1 MKIDAQPFLLS
12 RHGASAGWTPPRF
25 ALALALLLLA
35 IFVLTTPRHIGDAL
49 EYASMTAALANH
61 ASPDIRLA
69 DIAAARAQMPP
80 QYGPGFDALADG
92 MRANAQVPLSG
103 FYRGADGHVYAIHFF
118 AYSALA
124 AVPFT
129 LLQAAGMPAFK
140 CFQAVNLAFVF
151 VLGMALLRLFGCAAR
166 AAVGVLAFL
175 LCGGL
180 LYLQWSSPECMSAA
194 ALLAGL
200 VLYSTGAPLAGG
212 LLGGIGA
219 LQNPPLVLFCAFA
232 PLLRL
237 CVCYRAQQSFGANL
251 REALPARAVAGLV
264 LAASLSALPVLFS
277 LYQFDT
283 PNLIVK
289 FATEQRLITW
299 KRLHSFFFDLNQG
312 ALLGVPAVAAALCV
326 WPAAKGARWRT
337 LALTVTAAA
346 FTVALAVPS
355 LATQNWN
362 SGSAGIMRYAVWA
375 SMPLLFAF
383 LWRLRLAPRWP
394 LALLA
399 AVVTVQT
406 LAMASAHRY
415 GELQFSP
422 LATRV
427 LQHAPGWYHPD
438 PEIFWER
445 AQGHESFPEPQK
457 IFSWP
462 ADGPAVKTLY
472 HQSNLAVDAQ
482 LCGPGRRLAR
492 ENRVAEAD
500 YGWRYIDGI
509 VRCEDAPH

>member
-1 MKIDAQPFLLS
+1 MKIDATPFFFS
-12 RHGASAGWTPPRF
+12 RHGASAGWTPARF

-35 IFVLTTPRHIGDAL
+35 IFILTTPRHIGDVQ

-61 ASPDIRLA
+61 ASPDIRLP

-80 QYGPGFDALADG
+80 HYAPGFDALAEG
-92 MRANAQVPLSG
+92 VRANAQVPLPG
-103 FYRGADGHVYAIHFF
+103 YYRGADGRVYAIHFF
-118 AYSALA
+118 AYPALA

-129 LLQAAGMPAFK
+129 LLRSAGLPAFK

-200 VLYSTGAPLAGG
+200 ILYSTGAPLAGG
-212 LLGGIGA
+212 LLAGIGA
-219 LQNPPLVLFCAFA
+219 LQYPPLVLFCAFA

-237 CVCYRAQQSFGANL
+237 CVCYRAQESFGANL
-251 REALPARAVAGLV
+251 KEALRARAMAGLA
-264 LAASLSALPVLFS
+264 LAAALATLSVIFS
-277 LYQFDT
+277 LYRFGT

-289 FATEQRLITW
+289 FATDPGLVTW
-299 KRLHSFFFDLNQG
+299 NRLHSFFFDLNQG
-312 ALLGVPAVAAALCV
+312 ALLGVPAVAAALCL
-326 WPAAKGARWRT
+326 WPTAKGTRRRT
-337 LALTVTAAA
+337 LALSLVAAA
-346 FTVALAVPS
+346 FSVALAVPS

-362 SGSAGIMRYAVWA
+362 SGSAGIMRYALWA

-399 AVVTVQT
+399 AVLAVQA
-406 LAMASAHRY
+406 LAMASALRY

-422 LATRV
+422 LAVRV

-445 AQGHESFPEPQK
+445 AQGHESFPEPRK

-482 LCGPGRRLAR
+482 LCGPGSQLSR

-509 VRCEDAPH
+509 VRCVDAPH